1 LPDEITVILGDCG
14 EILVAAAGDVKNMDS
29 IQIVARLSSMLE
41 SRRLSKIAPGNDVQL
56 SEVAMPN
63 TIVLTLPANDEAL
76 RREIGEQLA
85 PYAEVHESPP
95 AFGLN
100 EVKLVI
106 EIING
111 SAGILASAA
120 SVGTFLLLLRDRYKK
135 KAEPSRIE
143 IARLGEPGVP
153 LANADNDAV
162 RRIIG
167 VDEK

>member
-1 LPDEITVILGDCG
+1 
-14 EILVAAAGDVKNMDS
+14 M
-29 IQIVARLSSMLE
+29 
-41 SRRLSKIAPGNDVQL
+41 
-56 SEVAMPN
+56 MPN
-63 TIVLTLPANDEAL
+63 PIVITLPANDEAL
-76 RREIGEQLA
+76 RAEINEQLA
-85 PYAEVHESPP
+85 PFAEVHETPP

-135 KAEPSRIE
+135 KDEASPIR
-143 IARLGEPGVP
+143 IARPGEAGVP
-153 LANADNDAV
+153 LADADDATV

-167 VDEK
+167 LNE

>member
-1 LPDEITVILGDCG
+1 
-14 EILVAAAGDVKNMDS
+14 
-29 IQIVARLSSMLE
+29 
-41 SRRLSKIAPGNDVQL
+41 
-56 SEVAMPN
+56 MPN
-63 TIVLTLPANDEAL
+63 TIVLTLPANDEQL
-76 RREIGEQLA
+76 RREISEQLA
-85 PYAEVHESPP
+85 PYAEVHETPHAFGLP
-95 AFGLN
+95 AVGLN

-111 SAGILASAA
+111 SAGIIASAA

-153 LANADNDAV
+153 LADADDATV

-167 VDEK
+167 TDEIKEKQP

>member
-1 LPDEITVILGDCG
+1 VGQFSNLPHTSPE
-14 EILVAAAGDVKNMDS
+14 EEM
-29 IQIVARLSSMLE
+29 
-41 SRRLSKIAPGNDVQL
+41 
-56 SEVAMPN
+56 MPN
-63 TIVLTLPANDEAL
+63 PIVITLPANDEAL
-76 RREIGEQLA
+76 RAEINEQLA
-85 PYAEVHESPP
+85 PFAEVHETPP

-135 KAEPSRIE
+135 KDEASPIR
-143 IARLGEPGVP
+143 IARPGEAGVP
-153 LANADNDAV
+153 LADADDATV

-167 VDEK
+167 LNE

>member
-1 LPDEITVILGDCG
+1 
-14 EILVAAAGDVKNMDS
+14 
-29 IQIVARLSSMLE
+29 
-41 SRRLSKIAPGNDVQL
+41 
-56 SEVAMPN
+56 MPN
-63 TIVLTLPANDEAL
+63 PIVLTLPANDEAL
-76 RREIGEQLA
+76 RAEINEQLA
-85 PYAEVHESPP
+85 PYAEVHETPP

-111 SAGILASAA
+111 SAGIIASAA

-135 KAEPSRIE
+135 KNEPSRIQ
-143 IARLGEPGVP
+143 IARPGEPGVP
-153 LANADNDAV
+153 LADADDATV